1 MESAMDEELT
11 IGKVAKLAETGIETI
26 RFYERNGLME
36 APRRRPSGYRTYGEK
51 DVRRLRFI
59 RRAKDLGF
67 TLKEVKEFLVLRDK
81 HEKKKPILALAE
93 RKLADIEEKI
103 VALQRMKDALH
114 ALKSECAHHER
125 DGHCALLSALDED
138 SRPVSNLK

>member
-1 MESAMDEELT
+1 MDEELT

-26 RFYERNGLME
+26 RFYEKNGLME
-36 APRRRPSGYRTYGEK
+36 TPRRRPSGYRTYGAK

-93 RKLADIEEKI
+93 RKIADIEQRI
-103 VALQRMKDALH
+103 SSLQKMKH
-114 ALKSECAHHER
+114 ALLALKTECAHHQNE
-125 DGHCALLSALDED
+125 GHCALLAALGEE
-138 SRPVSNLK
+138 